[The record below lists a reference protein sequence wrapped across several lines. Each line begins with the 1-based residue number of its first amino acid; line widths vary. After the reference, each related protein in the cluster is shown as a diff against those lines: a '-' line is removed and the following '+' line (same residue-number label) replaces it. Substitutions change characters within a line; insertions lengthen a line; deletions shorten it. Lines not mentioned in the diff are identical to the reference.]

1 MTINSNIETA
11 LRTNF
16 YSDSEDNEQWIQPSI
31 TSQKMSEENIFLI
44 DELYIQVTNASP
56 IRDIDPSLNSDFL
69 LWEAA
74 SNFDLINFEENLE
87 NSDG

>member
-1 MTINSNIETA
+1 MTISSNIDTF

-31 TSQKMSEENIFLI
+31 TSQKLSEENIFLI
-44 DELYIQVTNASP
+44 DELYIQVSNASP

-74 SNFDLINFEENLE
+74 SNFDFMNFEDGLE
-87 NSDG
+87 SYNG

>member
-1 MTINSNIETA
+1 MTINSNIDTF

-31 TSQKMSEENIFLI
+31 TSQKLSEDNVFLI
-44 DELYIQVTNASP
+44 DELYIQVANSSP
-56 IRDIDPSLNSDFL
+56 ISDFDPSLNSEIL

-74 SNFDLINFEENLE
+74 SNFDFMNIEDSLE
-87 NSDG
+87 SNDG